1 MIKAIFYHT
10 EINIK
15 RYKNNL
21 NITERKLPNLYY
33 KEKLSIIQLKLMV
46 YILLIEENKVKKS
59 WLIFRVWLHPKP
71 T

>member
-1 MIKAIFYHT
+1 MIKVIFYHT

-46 YILLIEENKVKKS
+46 YILLIEENKVKKR
-59 WLIFRVWLHPKP
+59 LVDI
-71 T
+71 